1 MVLSVSAVLAN
12 SFAGR
17 LLSGEGVNAEFAVE
31 EASERGVAE
40 EAAARQ
46 ATS

>member
-1 MVLSVSAVLAN
+1 MIAMVLSVSAVLAN

-31 EASERGVAE
+31 ETKTPAPAD
-40 EAAARQ
+40 
-46 ATS
+46 